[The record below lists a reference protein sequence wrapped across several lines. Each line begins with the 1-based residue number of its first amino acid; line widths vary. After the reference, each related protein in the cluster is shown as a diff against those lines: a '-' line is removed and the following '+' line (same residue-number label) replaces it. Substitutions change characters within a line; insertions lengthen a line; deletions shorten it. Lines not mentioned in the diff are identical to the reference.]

1 MTTDQP
7 PAESTAGDAPGSG
20 HTSRGG
26 GSAAE
31 WDARYAQSEL
41 IWGAPPNSTVVEY
54 VYGLDRRIQL
64 RPDEPGGTAPALPRA
79 LDLACGEGRH
89 ALWLATHGWQIDAV
103 DFSQVG
109 IDKGRTVA
117 ARLSRSVRSR
127 VNWQCADITDLA
139 GAGITG
145 PYELILMVFVHLPA
159 EQRGA
164 LLRELAGMLSPGGV
178 LLVLGHDTRN
188 LTDGYGGPQ
197 DPAILFTPDDIRAEL
212 GAAGEHITIRIAD
225 AVLRPTEGPDA
236 IDALVLAERDLP
248 ESGEPAA

>member
-1 MTTDQP
+1 MD
-7 PAESTAGDAPGSG
+7 
-20 HTSRGG
+20 
-26 GSAAE
+26 AAE

-41 IWGAPPNSTVVEY
+41 VWGAPPNSTVVEY
-54 VYGLDRRIQL
+54 VYGLDRRVPL
-64 RPDEPGGTAPALPRA
+64 VADEPGGTPPPLPRA

-89 ALWLATHGWQIDAV
+89 ALWLATHGWQVDAV

-127 VNWQCADITDLA
+127 VDWRCADITDLPA
-139 GAGITG
+139 AGITG

-164 LLRELAGMLSPGGV
+164 LLRELAAMVSPGGM

-188 LTDGYGGPQ
+188 ITDGYGGPQ
-197 DPAILFTPDDIRAEL
+197 DPAILFTPEDIRAEL
-212 GAAGEHITIRIAD
+212 GEAGAHLTVRVAD
-225 AVLRPTEGPDA
+225 MVLRPTEGADA
-236 IDALVLAERDLP
+236 IDALVVAERAVA
-248 ESGEPAA
+248 ESVEPSA